1 MVHEHLKGLRLDK
14 RVLRRRDWITPAEL
28 KREIGALVDVADKV
42 DDTVPEPAT
51 PPAEGSK
58 A

>member
-14 RVLRRRDWITPAEL
+14 RVLRRRDWITAAEL
-28 KREIGALVDVADKV
+28 KRELGALPDVADKV
-42 DDTVPEPAT
+42 DESVPEPAT

>member
-14 RVLRRRDWITPAEL
+14 RVLRRRDWITSAEL
-28 KREIGALVDVADKV
+28 KRELGALVDVAEKV
-42 DDTVPEPAT
+42 DDTVLEPAT